1 MHIDTPVFDA
11 GRPPVPTV
19 DRPDHDG
26 AHHFRRSPLTGA
38 VIPWEAGV
46 TVRTPAEHRAL
57 VAKAGMELTHE
68 PTDHSNLGTEFLDKR
83 IPAEL
88 CETAEAFEIVY
99 QQAHTPPASPT
110 KAECLN
116 RSALTAP
123 ERHARGRQML
133 RLIEYRCGHL
143 YIDLVSAVIEDEPM
157 STIGA
162 RYGGN
167 TKDSAKIGRLR
178 VVDALTF
185 AQGAMRDLAR
195 WEASQQAR
203 IRTGAKMQPI
213 VCRAIGQQAGLPDWI
228 HEAANDDV
236 RRLDLAA

>member
-1 MHIDTPVFDA
+1 MHHDLPVFDA
-11 GRPPVPTV
+11 GRPPVSTV
-19 DRPDHDG
+19 DRPDDLPLPT
-26 AHHFRRSPLTGA
+26 FRPAPMAGA
-38 VIPWEAGV
+38 VLQWEPGR

-57 VAKAGMELTHE
+57 VAKAGTELTHE
-68 PTDHSNLGTEFLDKR
+68 PTDHSNLGREFLDKYL
-83 IPAEL
+83 PAEL
-88 CETAEAFEIVY
+88 CETAEAFDIVY

-116 RSALTAP
+116 RSTLTAP

-167 TKDSAKIGRLR
+167 TKDSAKLGRLR
-178 VVDALTF
+178 VADALTF
-185 AQGAMRDLAR
+185 ARDAMRDLAR
-195 WEASQQAR
+195 WEAGQQAR
-203 IRTGAKMQPI
+203 IRTGAKMHTI
-213 VCRAIGQQAGLPDWI
+213 TCRAIGQQAGLPDWI